1 MRKMLAGLAVLAVAV
16 AIGFFAIPEP
26 DPFPVVPLPELGDG
40 PITLT
45 VVRALNPR
53 FDALSE
59 DEFEAVLDQTARL
72 VRDHFGLEV
81 RFERGEDYGIS
92 DLFDLIPPA
101 AEEFAKSQIYPLP
114 RPNQDPN
121 RLAAMIEEYLDV
133 PEIDA
138 DLLAEEVAIFIPRA
152 PGMNKSELTL
162 ALARIW
168 VSGFGA
174 GTG

>member
-114 RPNQDPN
+114 HPNQG
-121 RLAAMIEEYLDV
+121 
-133 PEIDA
+133 PEPIGRD
-138 DLLAEEVAIFIPRA
+138 D
-152 PGMNKSELTL
+152 
-162 ALARIW
+162 
-168 VSGFGA
+168 
-174 GTG
+174 